1 MCVMSW
7 AASERV
13 LANKRIVRVL
23 SKLATGTIRFKW
35 RRGLVAAV
43 VLVRRARAQTV
54 VVQTCKGVS
63 GPLDCVCACLDACV
77 LPCMRADAKPIP
89 ESAGFAKSKCPPA
102 ATAQQRRGEERRGEQ
117 SRAEQ
122 RRGEEST
129 VHHST
134 AQHSTQCSAVQRSA
148 ARRSWQL

>member
-102 ATAQQRRGEERRGEQ
+102 ATAQQRRGEE

-122 RRGEEST
+122 SRGEEST
-129 VHHST
+129 VQHST
-134 AQHSTQCSAVQRSA
+134 AQHTVQRSA
-148 ARRSWQL
+148 AQRST

>member
-102 ATAQQRRGEERRGEQ
+102 ATAQQRRGEERRAEQ
-117 SRAEQ
+117 SR
-122 RRGEEST
+122 GE
-129 VHHST
+129 HST
-134 AQHSTQCSAVQRSA
+134 AQHSTAHSAAQCSAAQHVGHGNLS
-148 ARRSWQL
+148 